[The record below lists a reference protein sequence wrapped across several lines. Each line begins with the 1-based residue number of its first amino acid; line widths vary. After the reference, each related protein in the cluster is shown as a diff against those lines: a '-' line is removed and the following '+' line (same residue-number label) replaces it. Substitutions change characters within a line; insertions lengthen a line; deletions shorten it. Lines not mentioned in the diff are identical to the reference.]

1 MDPDTDGAT
10 STPSA
15 AASAAVS
22 NVASPNMG
30 VAALDVIAPLT
41 AYFRRV
47 VPALTDVDD
56 AAVDT
61 LLSGREAQERLR
73 VFGTDAQRPCIVF
86 VATATDSQGAA
97 KRQGSGRGATHWLTR
112 AWPGRSGRGS
122 ARGQRWRRAR

>member
-22 NVASPNMG
+22 NVASPSMG
-30 VAALDVIAPLT
+30 VAALDVIGPLT

-56 AAVDT
+56 AAVDA

-97 KRQGSGRGATHWLTR
+97 TAREWARDHVQANF
-112 AWPGRSGRGS
+112 RSHGNRE
-122 ARGQRWRRAR
+122 